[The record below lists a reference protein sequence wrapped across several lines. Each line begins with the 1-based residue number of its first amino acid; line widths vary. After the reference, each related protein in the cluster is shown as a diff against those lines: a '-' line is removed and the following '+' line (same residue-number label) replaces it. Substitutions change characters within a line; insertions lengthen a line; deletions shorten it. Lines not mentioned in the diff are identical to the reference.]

1 MSQSV
6 RRFFTVFACSALVIS
21 LGLGCAKRK
30 KPEEEAGATV
40 GAGAPQESQPPI
52 ASGDLANE
60 AKSALKIVHFALD
73 KYTLSN
79 EARTILQGDAEW
91 LKGHPSVVVQI
102 EGHCDER
109 GSLEYNLALGEKRA
123 NSVKAYLQQLG
134 IDASRLSTVS
144 LGEERPVDS
153 GHTEE
158 AWSKNRR
165 NEFVV
170 LSQ

>member
-1 MSQSV
+1 V
-6 RRFFTVFACSALVIS
+6 R
-21 LGLGCAKRK
+21 
-30 KPEEEAGATV
+30 
-40 GAGAPQESQPPI
+40 
-52 ASGDLANE
+52 AS
-60 AKSALKIVHFALD
+60 F
-73 KYTLSN
+73 
-79 EARTILQGDAEW
+79 
-91 LKGHPSVVVQI
+91 
-102 EGHCDER
+102 
-109 GSLEYNLALGEKRA
+109 EYNLALGEKSA